1 MQRIIELVNYNN
13 IRAAVFTSHT
23 QIQCNKNLLKPTYEL
38 KLPANPIEPKYEMN
52 ILKLI
57 ETIIYY

>member
-1 MQRIIELVNYNN
+1 MQRLIELVNYNN
-13 IRAAVFTSHT
+13 ICAAVLTSHE

-38 KLPANPIEPKYEMN
+38 KLPANPIEPEYEMY

-57 ETIIYY
+57 EKIAKF